1 MKVVFGLMRC
11 VCFYVQRNHRIFAMP
26 RAVCDLLEE
35 LKKKMSKSDLIKEH
49 LVSTLIQYNH
59 INNANI
65 YAGMNGSIKLLL

>member
-49 LVSTLIQYNH
+49 LVSTLIN
-59 INNANI
+59 
-65 YAGMNGSIKLLL
+65 SITILTTQISTRA